1 MKKLVTNPRSLVSQ
15 NVIKIWI
22 AFAGLSIIIF
32 LILWFSQTVFLEHAY
47 NNFQIRQIKKS
58 AEKVK
63 NSMKIE
69 NTLLSEVLEHHLL
82 ALIFDEDLNL
92 LFSADE
98 HTAYYEVSKKWL
110 DYYQNS
116 DNPDSSSV
124 TVEVGDSEYDV
135 LIHRKNELK
144 GRNYNEVYYYLAK
157 SLIESENETKEKVTP
172 DSEYV
177 YGLKLEIPE
186 IANKTQK
193 APILILVI
201 SGNLGVLKGT
211 VTVLRCQLIIVIIIT
226 LILVLV
232 ASIVLGKK
240 LSDEKLQKA
249 RVELLANIT
258 HDLRTPLTLIRG
270 YAESIRDI
278 TGDDKEA
285 RERDTEI
292 IIRETERLSHLVG
305 DILLYSSV
313 HEKSEIQKEK
323 FDFGEMTMQVLNQ
336 FGMELFDAMI
346 DDNCIIEGDKK
357 QLERVVYNFV
367 DNATRHSPEG
377 KLVTVEVK
385 HIGEKVSLS
394 VQNFGPPIPEEMM
407 LTIWDRYFSA
417 RQQRL
422 TGEKSGLGLAIT
434 KGILE
439 NHKAKFGVSSDEEHG
454 TIFWAQL

>member
-1 MKKLVTNPRSLVSQ
+1 MEQREYIMKKLVTNPRSLLSQ

-22 AFAGLSIIIF
+22 VFAGLSIFIF
-32 LILWFSQTVFLEHAY
+32 LVLWFSQTVFFEYAY
-47 NNFQIRQIKKS
+47 KNFQIQQIKKS

-63 NSMKIE
+63 KSMKIE

-82 ALIFDEDLNL
+82 ALIFDEDLKL

-98 HTAYYEVSKKWL
+98 HTAYYEESKKWL

-116 DNPDSSSV
+116 N
-124 TVEVGDSEYDV
+124 DSEHDV

-144 GRNYNEVYYYLAK
+144 GRNYNEIYYYLAK
-157 SLIESENETKEKVTP
+157 SLIESENESIEKVTP
-172 DSEYV
+172 DSEYI

-186 IANKTQK
+186 IANKTK
-193 APILILVI
+193 NAPILILII

-211 VTVLRCQLIIVIIIT
+211 VTVLRCQLIIVIVFT
-226 LILVLV
+226 LILALV
-232 ASIVLGKK
+232 ASIILGKK

-278 TGDDKEA
+278 TGDDKED

-313 HEKSEIQKEK
+313 HEKSVIQKEK
-323 FDFGEMTMQVLNQ
+323 FDFGEMTKQVLNQ

-385 HIGEKVSLS
+385 HIGKKVSLS
-394 VQNFGPPIPEEMM
+394 VQNFGPSIPEEMM
-407 LTIWDRYFSA
+407 STIWDRYFSA

-434 KGILE
+434 KEILE